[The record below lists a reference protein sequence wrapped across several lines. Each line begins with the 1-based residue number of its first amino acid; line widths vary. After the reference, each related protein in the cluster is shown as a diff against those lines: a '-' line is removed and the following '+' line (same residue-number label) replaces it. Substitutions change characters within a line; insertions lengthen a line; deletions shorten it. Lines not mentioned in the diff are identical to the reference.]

1 LHVIVYTIRRYLRV
15 SVAKALGAPSIR
27 AIATA

>member
-1 LHVIVYTIRRYLRV
+1 VIVYTIRRHLRV